1 MSFAKLSFHRS
12 SSATEADGA
21 GAVTALSNWAPDV
34 ALHTSGQSFRP
45 EENPF
50 RTLFADITHRCNMTC
65 RNCYIPNRDVPD
77 MPAEWL
83 FAILRRL
90 PRRTRI
96 RLVGAEPTMRK
107 DLPELIRRT
116 RELGHIPVVLSN
128 GLKLGNR
135 RYVDTLKN
143 AGLRTIYLSCNGGL
157 DDDLYEAVD
166 DLRCAKAKRRALAT
180 LAAANMHV
188 TVGMILVRGVNVD
201 HWPVFFEH
209 LRGLP
214 QVTEIHLRSI
224 GEFGRH
230 MKADPLSM
238 DELIEIALRADPAG
252 VMGVREE
259 RHADMV
265 LSGKRVQL
273 TQWPDLG
280 SVQRGRITPD
290 GMIEPC
296 FEHLI
301 ANQGGY

>member
-1 MSFAKLSFHRS
+1 MKLEPVTLYLRD
-12 SSATEADGA
+12 SATATA
-21 GAVTALSNWAPDV
+21 GAARRPNWAPDFPV
-34 ALHTSGQSFRP
+34 QTSGQSFRP
-45 EENPF
+45 EDNPF
-50 RTLFADITHRCNMTC
+50 GTLFADITHRCNMTC

-83 FAILRRL
+83 FDILRRL

-135 RYVDTLKN
+135 RYVETLKR

-157 DDDLYEAVD
+157 EDDLYEAID
-166 DLRCAKAKRRALAT
+166 DLRCAKPKRRALAT
-180 LAAANMHV
+180 LAAANMNI

-201 HWPVFFEH
+201 HWPVFLTH

-230 MKADPLSM
+230 MNAPPLSLH
-238 DELIEIALRADPAG
+238 ELIEVALSGDPAG
-252 VMGVREE
+252 VLRTQED
-259 RHADMV
+259 RHAE
-265 LSGKRVQL
+265 LTLAGKRVQL
-273 TQWPDLG
+273 TQWPELG
-280 SVQRGRITPD
+280 SVERGRLTPD